1 MRCKVNSFFSVVAS
15 FELFFNLC
23 RVNRRFKVG
32 VLVYYMC
39 KFDFRAGSGFKTVID
54 EWENCFARLLGF

>member
-1 MRCKVNSFFSVVAS
+1 MAS
-15 FELFFNLC
+15 FELFFNLY

-54 EWENCFARLLGF
+54 EWESCFARLLGF